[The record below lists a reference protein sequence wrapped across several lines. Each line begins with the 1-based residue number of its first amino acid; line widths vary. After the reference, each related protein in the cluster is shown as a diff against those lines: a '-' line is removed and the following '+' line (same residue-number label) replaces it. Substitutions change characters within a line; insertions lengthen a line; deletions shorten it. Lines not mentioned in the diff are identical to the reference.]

1 MKFKYISALLLFLS
15 VFVYKGYSQVDD
27 EEIMMSAQDTT
38 VNVETLLTLDFGQI
52 SAEAKTIK
60 FELPNKGNSILKIEN
75 VSIPQGVGIL
85 VINETIEPKGKGA
98 IAVII
103 DPQFMK
109 KGKFTKVMSIT
120 TITTDEHGGTTEK
133 KGNIKLKGEIL

>member
-1 MKFKYISALLLFLS
+1 MKFKYISVLLLFLS
-15 VFVYKGYSQVDD
+15 VFAYKGYSQVDD

-38 VNVETLLTLDFGQI
+38 VKVETLLTLDFGQI

-60 FELPNKGNSILKIEN
+60 FELPNKGNSVLKIEN

-103 DPQFMK
+103 DPLYMK
-109 KGKFTKVMSIT
+109 KGKFVKVMAIT

-133 KGNIKLKGEIL
+133 KGNIKLTGEIL